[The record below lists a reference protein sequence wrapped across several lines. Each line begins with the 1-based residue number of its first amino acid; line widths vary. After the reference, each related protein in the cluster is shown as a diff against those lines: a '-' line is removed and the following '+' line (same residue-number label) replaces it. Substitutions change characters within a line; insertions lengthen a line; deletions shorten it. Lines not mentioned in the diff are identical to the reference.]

1 MFLWTI
7 LQKDNNE
14 LVRKVYEAQKL
25 FPTKDD
31 FINKIIEDCDDIGL
45 EWDENFI
52 KNLKKNMFKVM
63 VKNKLT
69 LPRRGYRF
77 CGSEGGASEAPPK
90 KSIMEWAE
98 TPCCYRQIVKV

>member
-31 FINKIIEDCDDIGL
+31 FINQIIEDCDDIGL
-45 EWDENFI
+45 EWDENSI
-52 KNLKKNMFKVM
+52 KNQKKNRFKVI
-63 VKNKLT
+63 VQNKLRAAAHT
-69 LPRRGYRF
+69 YLL
-77 CGSEGGASEAPPK
+77 EK
-90 KSIMEWAE
+90 KD
-98 TPCCYRQIVKV
+98 RQD